1 MIIIMSIVYSQY
13 FSIQYNIRDNY
24 IYVVTWDDF
33 LKYPNYDIDY
43 AYKLRENT
51 PSYKIVKSL

>member
-1 MIIIMSIVYSQY
+1 MSIVYSQY

-43 AYKLRENT
+43 AYELRENT